1 MRETE
6 PRLLGAA
13 EVADRLGICRTKAYG
28 IIKDL
33 NGEMQRRGCRVI
45 AGRVSNE
52 IFEETYFRSKGGS
65 RHDR

>member
-1 MRETE
+1 MKEVE

-33 NGEMQRRGCRVI
+33 NREMQTRGCKVI

-52 IFEETYFRSKGGS
+52 IFEETYFKPKGGS